1 MEVVKS
7 KKITQ
12 AELDEVVE
20 NQNLQQQ
27 YLTNLGSLEAQKHS
41 LLHDLSEIAKQSEEI
56 KNKLEST
63 YGKVQIDLS
72 TGEYTEIAEKQE

>member
-41 LLHDLSEIAKQSEEI
+41 
-56 KNKLEST
+56 
-63 YGKVQIDLS
+63 
-72 TGEYTEIAEKQE
+72 